1 MTAVPG
7 NAPSNPRHRL
17 FRAFVLVVVI
27 LVIWVPGFVALAMLL
42 TGNAG

>member
-7 NAPSNPRHRL
+7 EEASNSRHRL

-42 TGNAG
+42 TGKAG

>member
-1 MTAVPG
+1 MIADPG
-7 NAPSNPRHRL
+7 DVSSGRRGRL
-17 FRAFVLVVVI
+17 FRAFVLVVVV